1 MSKFRLTYP
10 TATVLIAVHAG
21 HRYGFDVMDA
31 TGLPDGTVYPILR
44 RLESKGALKGRWESE
59 EEARADGRPKRR
71 YYLLTPE
78 GVESVVEALSRYP
91 MLGRGFDLAADSA
104 TG

>member
-1 MSKFRLTYP
+1 MSAFRLTYP

-59 EEARADGRPKRR
+59 DEARADRRPKRR

-78 GVESVVEALSRYP
+78 GVESVALALSRYP
-91 MLGRGFDLAADSA
+91 MLGRAFDLAADA
-104 TG
+104 APG